1 MPQIDTASF
10 RSQVVQFVT
19 TFVVLY
25 RVMVGNILPALN
37 RAVKVRVKK
46 LEMTKGDSSRFD
58 AERVKAEQ
66 AYGASLGGAAASS
79 FALLSEAIA
88 HQETQTKNSMNELS
102 NVTMGEANTDYI
114 DYIMEREARKG
125 VLKDILDEEVDLA

>member
-10 RSQVVQFVT
+10 RSQVLQFVT
-19 TFVVLY
+19 TFIVLY
-25 RVMVGNILPALN
+25 RVMVGNILPVLN

-66 AYGASLGGAAASS
+66 AYGTSLGGAAASS
-79 FALLSEAIA
+79 FTLLSDALA
-88 HQETQTKNSMNELS
+88 SQATQTSNSLRDLS
-102 NVTMGEANTDYI
+102 NVTLQESNTDYI
-114 DYIMEREARKG
+114 DYMMEREARKG
-125 VLKDILDEEVDLA
+125 VLRDILDSEE

>member
-10 RSQVVQFVT
+10 RSQVLQFVT
-19 TFVVLY
+19 TFIVLY
-25 RVMVGNILPALN
+25 RVMVGNILPVLN

-66 AYGASLGGAAASS
+66 VYGTSLGGAAASS
-79 FALLSEAIA
+79 FTLLSDALA
-88 HQETQTKNSMNELS
+88 SQVTQTSNSLRDLS
-102 NVTMGEANTDYI
+102 NVTLQESNTDYI
-114 DYIMEREARKG
+114 DYMMEMEARKG
-125 VLKDILDEEVDLA
+125 VLRDILDSEE